1 MNIVETDFWCLMLPP
16 EWSAEEEED
25 SVLITDQD
33 GIGELAITTLVGESG
48 DTDGSK
54 IVEIANE
61 ESPEVRAW
69 SAVKMGAFSGVTGQ
83 FIAEGAV
90 LNEWYLGCGA
100 ALLYCTY
107 TCDVEDDGLDIAAV
121 EDILGTLVA
130 GDGLLPD

>member
-1 MNIVETDFWCLMLPP
+1 MNIVETDYWCLMLPS
-16 EWSAEEEED
+16 EWSAEQED
-25 SVLITDQD
+25 GIVLISDQD
-33 GIGELAITTLVGESG
+33 RIGELAITTLVGESG
-48 DTDGSK
+48 DTDGLK

-90 LNEWYLGCGA
+90 LNEWYLGRGA

-121 EDILGTLVA
+121 EEILGTLVA

>member
-1 MNIVETDFWCLMLPP
+1 MNIVETDYWCLMLPS
-16 EWSAEEEED
+16 EWSAEQED
-25 SVLITDQD
+25 GIVLITDQD
-33 GIGELAITTLVGESG
+33 GIGELAITALVGESG

-54 IVEIANE
+54 IVEIANK

-83 FIAEGAV
+83 SIAEGSV
-90 LNEWYLGCGA
+90 LNEWYLGRGA

>member
-1 MNIVETDFWCLMLPP
+1 MNIVETDYWCLMLPS
-16 EWSAEEEED
+16 EWSAEQED
-25 SVLITDQD
+25 GIVLITDQD
-33 GIGELAITTLVGESG
+33 GIGELAITTLFGESG

-54 IVEIANE
+54 TVEIANE

-83 FIAEGAV
+83 SIAEGAV
-90 LNEWYLGCGA
+90 LNEWYLGRGA

-121 EDILGTLVA
+121 EDILDTLVA

>member
-1 MNIVETDFWCLMLPP
+1 MNIVETDYWCLMLPS
-16 EWSAEEEED
+16 EWSAEQED
-25 SVLITDQD
+25 GIVLITDQD

-48 DTDGSK
+48 DSDGSK

-90 LNEWYLGCGA
+90 LNEWYLGRGA

-107 TCDVEDDGLDIAAV
+107 TCDVEDDGLDIAPV
-121 EDILGTLVA
+121 EDILGSLVA
-130 GDGLLPD
+130 GDGLLAD

>member
-1 MNIVETDFWCLMLPP
+1 MNIVETDYWCLMLPS
-16 EWSAEEEED
+16 EWSAEQED
-25 SVLITDQD
+25 GIVLITDQD

-54 IVEIANE
+54 IVEIANK
-61 ESPEVRAW
+61 ESPEVREW

-90 LNEWYLGCGA
+90 LNEWYLGRGA

-107 TCDVEDDGLDIAAV
+107 TCDVEDDGLDIAPV
-121 EDILGTLVA
+121 EDILGSLVA
-130 GDGLLPD
+130 GDGLLAD

>member
-1 MNIVETDFWCLMLPP
+1 MLPS
-16 EWSAEEEED
+16 EWSAEQED
-25 SVLITDQD
+25 GIVLISDHD
-33 GIGELAITTLVGESG
+33 RIGELAITTLVGESG
-48 DTDGSK
+48 DTDGLK

-90 LNEWYLGCGA
+90 LNEWYLGRGA

-107 TCDVEDDGLDIAAV
+107 TCDVEDDGLDMAPV